1 MAHENRYPALL
12 VDWLTPVY
20 DLFARLFIPEKQFK
34 RDLIAHAR
42 IAPGQRV
49 LDLGAGTGTLA
60 IMIKQIQPG
69 TQVIGLDGDPNILP
83 FAHQKASR
91 SGVDIDFE
99 AGNAATLPYAD
110 RSFDRVLSTLVMSV
124 LNTENKQLAMR
135 EAYRVL
141 KGGGELH
148 IADFG
153 PPHTLWGRLVAPVVR
168 RFEPISDNL
177 DGRLPV
183 MIRKAGFKNTA
194 EVAFYATLFGTIS
207 IISGQKPN

>member
-1 MAHENRYPALL
+1 MVHEKSYPALL

-20 DLFARLFIPEKQFK
+20 DLFARLFIPERRFK

-49 LDLGAGTGTLA
+49 LDLGAGTGTLV
-60 IMIKQIQPG
+60 IMIKKLQPD
-69 TQVIGLDGDPNILP
+69 TQVNGLDGDPDILS
-83 FAHQKASR
+83 FARRKASQ
-91 SGVDIDFE
+91 SGADIDFE
-99 AGNAATLPYAD
+99 AGNVAALPYAD
-110 RSFDRVLSTLVMSV
+110 RSFDHVLSTLVMSV
-124 LNTENKQLAMR
+124 LNTENKQLAMH

-153 PPHTLWGRLVAPVVR
+153 APHTLWGCLVAPVVR

-183 MIRKAGFKNTA
+183 MIRNAGFRNTA
-194 EVAFYATLFGTIS
+194 ELARYATLFGTIW
-207 IISGQKPN
+207 IMSGQKPT